1 MDGEEY
7 MHYKLFET
15 ARLGP
20 LHLKNRTVRSATN
33 EHLSTLDGQ
42 ITPAWVQVQ
51 RELAEQ
57 EVGLIITGH
66 MTVDRSQRADE
77 GQVVLDRRIDHSLLR
92 QAAEEV
98 HRAGGRI
105 VAQIS
110 HSGLKGMERVN
121 GCRPKGPDDFT
132 EEELDQLVEQ
142 FIDGARICQA
152 AGLDGVQV
160 HHAHGYLLSNFLN
173 PKENHRTDSYGGCLE
188 NRFRLPARI
197 LGGVRAACGPEFA
210 LLVKVDSNGCG
221 DLRALLRLCQG
232 AGVDGIEISGLDFA
246 TRAGEKKPFFLH
258 EIMEARE
265 GVEVPL
271 IPVGGVFSRKTAEQV
286 LEAGF
291 PFVSFSRSLICQP
304 DFISRMKENPE
315 AESRCF
321 ACNGCY
327 KIYRQR
333 PVRCVQHTQ
342 PLKQLEIVFGP
353 YHQKD

>member
-1 MDGEEY
+1 MDGEEC

-51 RELAEQ
+51 RELAER

-160 HHAHGYLLSNFLN
+160 H
-173 PKENHRTDSYGGCLE
+173 
-188 NRFRLPARI
+188 
-197 LGGVRAACGPEFA
+197 
-210 LLVKVDSNGCG
+210 
-221 DLRALLRLCQG
+221 
-232 AGVDGIEISGLDFA
+232 
-246 TRAGEKKPFFLH
+246 
-258 EIMEARE
+258 
-265 GVEVPL
+265 
-271 IPVGGVFSRKTAEQV
+271 
-286 LEAGF
+286 
-291 PFVSFSRSLICQP
+291 
-304 DFISRMKENPE
+304 
-315 AESRCF
+315 
-321 ACNGCY
+321 
-327 KIYRQR
+327 
-333 PVRCVQHTQ
+333 
-342 PLKQLEIVFGP
+342 
-353 YHQKD
+353 

>member
-1 MDGEEY
+1 M
-7 MHYKLFET
+7 
-15 ARLGP
+15 
-20 LHLKNRTVRSATN
+20 
-33 EHLSTLDGQ
+33 
-42 ITPAWVQVQ
+42 
-51 RELAEQ
+51 
-57 EVGLIITGH
+57 
-66 MTVDRSQRADE
+66 
-77 GQVVLDRRIDHSLLR
+77 
-92 QAAEEV
+92 
-98 HRAGGRI
+98 
-105 VAQIS
+105 
-110 HSGLKGMERVN
+110 
-121 GCRPKGPDDFT
+121 
-132 EEELDQLVEQ
+132 
-142 FIDGARICQA
+142 
-152 AGLDGVQV
+152 
-160 HHAHGYLLSNFLN
+160 SNFLN
-173 PKENHRTDSYGGCLE
+173 PQENHRTDSYGGCLE

-197 LGGVRAACGPEFA
+197 LAGVRAACGPEFA

-265 GVEVPL
+265 DVEVPL